1 MKYFSLGA
9 LSSAFFLLG
18 CGLFYGVTGES
29 GVQSVGGDLG
39 QVFVTISLL
48 FKLSAAPFHM
58 WAPDVYEGAPISTVA
73 VLAVL
78 PKVSVFSILVQV
90 QPAIH
95 LVLVCSLVSIVL
107 GALGALNQ
115 TRFKRLV
122 AYSGISHLGF
132 VLFAFAV
139 GTPGSLQA
147 SFVYLLVY
155 VVMSLC
161 LFPAFLVSEPRREFL
176 WGLSAV
182 SRGNPGVAL
191 VLALVFLSTAGIPP
205 LVGFL
210 GKWVV
215 LLSGLS
221 SGYFQLTLVVV
232 AFSVIAGFYYVRLVQ
247 LIYFPIDFGVL
258 LWQRA
263 LFQGASAS
271 LALALLV
278 SAACYLVVF
287 TLALPGLPLQ
297 LGFWATVAPF

>member
-18 CGLFYGVTGES
+18 CVLFYGITGES
-29 GVQSVGGDLG
+29 SVQSVGGDLG
-39 QVFVTISLL
+39 KVFITISLL

-58 WAPDVYEGAPISTVA
+58 WAPDVYEGAPTSTVA

-78 PKVSVFSILVQV
+78 PKVSVFSILIQV
-90 QPAIH
+90 QPAVY
-95 LVLVCSLVSIVL
+95 LVLVCSLLSIVL

-122 AYSGISHLGF
+122 AYSGISHFGF

-139 GTPGSLQA
+139 GSLGSLQA
-147 SFVYLLVY
+147 SFVYMLVY
-155 VVMSLC
+155 IAMSLC
-161 LFPAFLVSEPRREFL
+161 LFPAFLASQPRREFL

-191 VLALVFLSTAGIPP
+191 ALAFVFLSTAGIPP
-205 LVGFL
+205 LAGFL

-215 LLSGLS
+215 LLAGLS
-221 SGYFQLTLVVV
+221 GGYFQFTLVAVV
-232 AFSVIAGFYYVRLVQ
+232 FSVIAGFYYVRLVQ
-247 LIYFPIDFGVL
+247 LIYFPVDFCVL
-258 LWQRA
+258 LWQRV
-263 LFQGASAS
+263 LFQGASAG

-278 SAACYLVVF
+278 SAACYFVVF
-287 TLALPGLPLQ
+287 VLALPSLPLQ
-297 LGFWATVAPF
+297 FGF